1 MTDPTASKSE
11 GRPDRGKP
19 ARPRIALSRRIA
31 RWLGL
36 PGGRS
41 LREQLEDTLGTG
53 DAPVAGFSR
62 QERIM
67 LINLLRFGERR
78 VEDVMVPRADII
90 SIDEDNSLADL
101 LRVFEAAGH
110 SRVPVYRETLDD
122 PIGMVHIKDLVGLMT
137 VTATGE
143 DVATNGPAS
152 GSNGATADPGPAVHG
167 DGDSDGAGRAND
179 GDGDG
184 DGRENEGQAPTDFD
198 LSCVDLSSTVA
209 TARLTREVL
218 FVPPSMPV
226 IDLLLRMQSTRIH
239 LALVVDEYGGTDGL
253 VSIEDLVEEIVGEIE
268 DEHDVNGQ
276 PLIVSD
282 RKGGYVAAARAPIE
296 ELEHLLKV
304 ELMPSKR
311 DEAADTLGGLVFSL
325 VGRVPARGELVPH
338 PSGIEFEVIDADPR
352 RIKSLRI
359 HVKPPPSAPSSP
371 ETGATRA
378 P

>member
-1 MTDPTASKSE
+1 MTDPNETKSE
-11 GRPDRGKP
+11 PRPDRGKP

-31 RWLGL
+31 QWLGL
-36 PGGRS
+36 PGSRS
-41 LREQLEDTLGTG
+41 LREQLEHALGTG

-62 QERIM
+62 QERVM

-90 SIDEDNSLADL
+90 SIDEDDSLADL
-101 LRVFEAAGH
+101 LRMFETAGH
-110 SRVPVYRETLDD
+110 SRIPVYRETLDD

-137 VTATGE
+137 ATATQE
-143 DVATNGPAS
+143 EAATNGPAL
-152 GSNGATADPGPAVHG
+152 GSNGAAADPDPAETG
-167 DGDSDGAGRAND
+167 DGGGDGNAND
-179 GDGDG
+179 G
-184 DGRENEGQAPTDFD
+184 QALTDFD

-209 TARLTREVL
+209 AARLTREVL

-296 ELEHLLKV
+296 ELEHILKV
-304 ELMPSKR
+304 ELMPAER

-359 HVKPPPSAPSSP
+359 HVKLPPSAASP
-371 ETGATRA
+371 PEKGATPA
-378 P
+378 S